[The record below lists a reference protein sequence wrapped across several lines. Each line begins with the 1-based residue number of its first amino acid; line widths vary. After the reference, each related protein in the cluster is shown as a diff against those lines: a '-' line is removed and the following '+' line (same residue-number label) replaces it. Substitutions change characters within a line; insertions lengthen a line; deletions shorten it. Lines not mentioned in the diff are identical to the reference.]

1 MAAHTFIPK
10 AFFIFS
16 PFWSKCDKLASI
28 FNHPIL
34 HVWLKSNILKIEMFL
49 PEAYKQTKKALEPSE
64 VKLHIWGKPVQS
76 CTRTAISVTFPLFPF
91 TALSSLYRGCFYW
104 VWQLA
109 VFVNIKEAHAK
120 CVKIWKFTVRS
131 SKALWD
137 VQPLLLVNY
146 D

>member
-64 VKLHIWGKPVQS
+64 VKLHI
-76 CTRTAISVTFPLFPF
+76 
-91 TALSSLYRGCFYW
+91 
-104 VWQLA
+104 
-109 VFVNIKEAHAK
+109 
-120 CVKIWKFTVRS
+120 
-131 SKALWD
+131 
-137 VQPLLLVNY
+137 
-146 D
+146 